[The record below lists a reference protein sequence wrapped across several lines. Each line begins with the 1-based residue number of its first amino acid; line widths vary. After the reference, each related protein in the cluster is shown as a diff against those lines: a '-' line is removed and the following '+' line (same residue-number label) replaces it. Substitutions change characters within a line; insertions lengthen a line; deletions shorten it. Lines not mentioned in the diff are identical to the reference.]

1 MNNCTKYIEQMNMY
15 LDGELKGSKISEL
28 LEHIERCP
36 NCKNRFESLKII
48 SFQTREMDVSVPQDL
63 HDKIMRN
70 VRTNARPAKK
80 RYGMQKFLSFAA
92 VAAVFLILISTVFS
106 GFTPSF
112 SKEESLLSSPAAN
125 AKTMSIEAGGV
136 PAGAVY
142 EPDTT
147 SATETA
153 SEKIEEA
160 SVHADTFK
168 FIKLFVGLG
177 DLPGFVS
184 EYEYEQDADSQ
195 LYYVYVEN
203 DPEIFN
209 AFEKRLSEAGFTDG
223 GELKN
228 TSNIDENASDVLY
241 IINLK

>member
-15 LDGELKGSKISEL
+15 LDGELKGSRISEL

-36 NCKNRFESLKII
+36 NCKNRFEALKII
-48 SFQTREMDVSVPQDL
+48 SFQTREMDISVPQDL

-80 RYGMQKFLSFAA
+80 NFGMHKFVSFAA
-92 VAAVFLILISTVFS
+92 VAAVFLIVMSTVFS

-112 SKEESLLSSPAAN
+112 SKEEALTSAPAAN
-125 AKTMSIEAGGV
+125 VKAVSIETGNTLG
-136 PAGAVY
+136 GAVY

-147 SATETA
+147 AATEAVAET
-153 SEKIEEA
+153 IED
-160 SVHADTFK
+160 VHTDTFA
-168 FIKLFVGLG
+168 FLKLFTGNS

-203 DPEIFN
+203 NPEVFK
-209 AFEKRLSEAGFTDG
+209 AFEEKLTDAGFVDG

-228 TSNIDENASDVLY
+228 TSNIDENAAEVLY
-241 IINLK
+241 IINVK